1 MNIYCH
7 RIELPTDY
15 QNEVTSVICRKIR
28 PGHEKDYND
37 LIRRYLTLERKATG
51 YLGTT
56 IIIPGG
62 SKSPL
67 RYIIRRFADKAA
79 MEKWDNS
86 EESLRLLKEANDYS
100 TRYYD
105 TSTGLETWFTLPDL
119 KTLSQSPPPRW
130 KMAIVIFFAAY
141 AISSVSR
148 SILNPFIGQWPIL
161 GNAVI
166 YTAILVTLYLLILHS
181 LLRIVCAEIGYI
193 LEMYSLQREY
203 TMNYENAK
211 LKCVCLIQ
219 TLWPHLPQ
227 QHL

>member
-1 MNIYCH
+1 MYVV
-7 RIELPTDY
+7 IELPTDY
-15 QNEVTSVICRKIR
+15 QNEVTTVICRRVR

-37 LIRRYLTLERKATG
+37 WIRGYLTLERKAPG

-67 RYIIRRFADKAA
+67 RYIIRRFVDKAA
-79 MEKWDNS
+79 MERWDNS

-100 TRYYD
+100 TRHYD
-105 TSTGLETWFTLPDL
+105 TSTGLETWFTFPDL

-141 AISSVSR
+141 AIR
-148 SILNPFIGQWPIL
+148 PIL

-166 YTAILVTLYLLILHS
+166 YTALLVVSLTYFALPIANRMLRHWLYPGT
-181 LLRIVCAEIGYI
+181 V
-193 LEMYSLQREY
+193 
-203 TMNYENAK
+203 
-211 LKCVCLIQ
+211 
-219 TLWPHLPQ
+219 
-227 QHL
+227 

>member
-1 MNIYCH
+1 MYVVIE
-7 RIELPTDY
+7 ELPTDY
-15 QNEVTSVICRKIR
+15 QNEVTTVICRKIR

-37 LIRRYLTLERKATG
+37 WVRRYLILERKAPG

-79 MEKWDNS
+79 MERWDNS
-86 EESLRLLKEANDYS
+86 EESLKLLKEANDYS
-100 TRYYD
+100 TRHYD
-105 TSTGLETWFTLPDL
+105 TSTGLETWFTLPEL

-141 AISSVSR
+141 AISSLSR
-148 SILNPFIGQWPIL
+148 YILNPFTGQWPLL

-166 YTAILVTLYLLILHS
+166 YTAILVVSLTYFALPIANRMLRHWLYPGT
-181 LLRIVCAEIGYI
+181 V
-193 LEMYSLQREY
+193 
-203 TMNYENAK
+203 
-211 LKCVCLIQ
+211 
-219 TLWPHLPQ
+219 
-227 QHL
+227 

>member
-1 MNIYCH
+1 
-7 RIELPTDY
+7 LPTDY
-15 QNEVTSVICRKIR
+15 QNEVTTVICRRVR

-37 LIRRYLTLERKATG
+37 WIRHYLTLERKAPG

-67 RYIIRRFADKAA
+67 RYIIRRFVDKAA
-79 MEKWDNS
+79 MERWDNS

-100 TRYYD
+100 TRHYD
-105 TSTGLETWFTLPDL
+105 TSTGLETWFTFPDL

-141 AISSVSR
+141 AISSLSR
-148 SILNPFIGQWPIL
+148 SILNPFLGQWPIL

-166 YTAILVTLYLLILHS
+166 YTAILVVSLTYFAFPIVNR
-181 LLRIVCAEIGYI
+181 LLRHWLYPGSV
-193 LEMYSLQREY
+193 
-203 TMNYENAK
+203 
-211 LKCVCLIQ
+211 
-219 TLWPHLPQ
+219 
-227 QHL
+227 

>member
-1 MNIYCH
+1 
-7 RIELPTDY
+7 L
-15 QNEVTSVICRKIR
+15 V
-28 PGHEKDYND
+28 
-37 LIRRYLTLERKATG
+37 RRAPG

-67 RYIIRRFADKAA
+67 RYIIRRFAYKDD
-79 MEKWDNS
+79 MERWDNS
-86 EESLRLLKEANDYS
+86 EESQRLIEEANNYS
-100 TRYYD
+100 ARHYE

-148 SILNPFIGQWPIL
+148 YILSPFIGQWPIL

-166 YTAILVTLYLLILHS
+166 YTGILVVSLTYFALPIVNR
-181 LLRIVCAEIGYI
+181 LLRHWLYPGSV
-193 LEMYSLQREY
+193 
-203 TMNYENAK
+203 
-211 LKCVCLIQ
+211 
-219 TLWPHLPQ
+219 
-227 QHL
+227 